1 MMDGI
6 YYKEWSPALGRE
18 MEFKVYGT
26 AGVPVLAFPCG
37 GGRFYDW
44 ENNAM
49 PDAAAWLIQN
59 GRIQLFCADSLAGEG
74 MLDSS
79 LSPRRRAEMQ
89 EKYFCYITGE
99 LVPRILELNAAGNAA
114 AADKAAEAEADAA
127 ETPDADE
134 AKPADKKP
142 AKKGPVLWA
151 VGADLGAYQAV
162 NCRLRRPNLFC
173 GAIGL
178 SGYYDVSRWLG
189 APEDDL
195 ALRNSPLSALS
206 VGLLDSAAT
215 AALQQGQFI
224 LCAGQAQDGREPE
237 ALASTQALD
246 MALKAAGIPVST
258 EVWGQDVTHDWR
270 WWARAFDVF
279 TNRLFS

>member
-1 MMDGI
+1 MMEGI
-6 YYKEWSPALGRE
+6 YYKEWSTALGRD

-26 AGVPVLAFPCG
+26 AGVPVLAFPCE

-59 GRIQLFCADSLAGEG
+59 GRIQLFCADSIDAEG
-74 MLDSS
+74 LLNGS

-99 LVPRILELNAAGNAA
+99 LVPRVLALNAAGSAA
-114 AADKAAEAEADAA
+114 KAASAAEAD
-127 ETPDADE
+127 
-134 AKPADKKP
+134 KPAEKP
-142 AKKGPVLWA
+142 AAPKPVLW
-151 VGADLGAYQAV
+151 VTGADLGAYQAV
-162 NCRLRRPNLFC
+162 NCLLRRPELFC

-178 SGYYDVSRWLG
+178 SGRYDVAGRMGG
-189 APEDDL
+189 AEDDL
-195 ALRNSPLSALS
+195 ALRNSPLAALA
-206 VGLLDSAAT
+206 VGLLDSADK
-215 AALQQGQFI
+215 AALQGRQI
-224 LCAGQAQDGREPE
+224 LLYAGQAQDGREPE
-237 ALASTQALD
+237 ALASTLALD
-246 MALKAAGIPVST
+246 EALKAAGIPVST
-258 EVWGQDVTHDWR
+258 EIWGQDVTHEWH

>member
-6 YYKEWSPALGRE
+6 YYKEWSQALGRE

-44 ENNAM
+44 ENHGM

-59 GRIQLFCADSLAGEG
+59 GRIQLFCADSLAGDG
-74 MLDSS
+74 MMNDS
-79 LSPRRRAEMQ
+79 LSPRRRAEIQ

-99 LVPRILELNAAGNAA
+99 LAPRILQLNAAGNAA
-114 AADKAAEAEADAA
+114 AAKAEEAEEKAA
-127 ETPDADE
+127 
-134 AKPADKKP
+134 AKPTDKKAP
-142 AKKGPVLWA
+142 AKAKAAAIWA
-151 VGADLGAYQAV
+151 VGADLGAYQAI
-162 NCRLRRPNLFC
+162 NCRLRRPKLFC

-178 SGYYDVSRWLG
+178 SGIYDVSRWLG

-206 VGLLDSAAT
+206 VGMLDSAAT
-215 AALQQGQFI
+215 AALQKGQFI
-224 LCAGQAQDGREPE
+224 LCAGRPRTAGSRKPWPPPRPWTWPSRPP
-237 ALASTQALD
+237 ASLSRPRS
-246 MALKAAGIPVST
+246 G
-258 EVWGQDVTHDWR
+258 
-270 WWARAFDVF
+270 ARM
-279 TNRLFS
+279 

>member
-1 MMDGI
+1 MMDGK
-6 YYKEWSPALGRE
+6 YYKEWSAALGRE
-18 MEFKVYGT
+18 MEFKVYGR
-26 AGVPVLAFPCG
+26 AGAPVLAFPCE

-44 ENNAM
+44 ENNGM

-59 GRIQLFCADSLAGEG
+59 GRIQLFCADSLAGDG
-74 MLDSS
+74 MMNDS
-79 LSPRRRAEMQ
+79 LSPRRRAEIQ

-99 LVPRILELNAAGNAA
+99 LAPRILQLNADGNAA
-114 AADKAAEAEADAA
+114 AKAEEAEEKAA
-127 ETPDADE
+127 
-134 AKPADKKP
+134 AKPTDKKAP
-142 AKKGPVLWA
+142 AKAKAAAIWA
-151 VGADLGAYQAV
+151 VGADLGAYQAI
-162 NCRLRRPNLFC
+162 NCRLRRPKLFC

-178 SGYYDVSRWLG
+178 SGIYDVSRWLG

-215 AALQQGQFI
+215 AALQKGQFI

-237 ALASTQALD
+237 ALASTQAMDL
-246 MALKAAGIPVST
+246 ALKAAGIPVSA
-258 EVWGQDVTHDWR
+258 EIWGQDVTHDWN